1 MIGQRGTSNLFAMTP
16 LAKIPL
22 LATALGL
29 AMLLSSCVVDGY
41 AYREPYGGG
50 YYDDDDYYP
59 VRSRGSYYGGY
70 PSYSSSYY
78 GGYPYGY
85 GYPYAYGG
93 GALVG
98 SSYYYRNRYY
108 DNHRHHD
115 HDGNH
120 RRYYANRSGGSYSN
134 RQVPHGD
141 HYHSSQLRK
150 NQHNAMIRRGDST
163 LNTRTISSRS
173 SSSSKSKGGTS
184 GRERRR

>member
-1 MIGQRGTSNLFAMTP
+1 MSP

-22 LATALGL
+22 LVTALGL

-50 YYDDDDYYP
+50 YYDDDYYP
-59 VRSRGSYYGGY
+59 VRHRGSYYGGY
-70 PSYSSSYY
+70 PSYTSSYY

-93 GALVG
+93 GALIGG
-98 SSYYYRNRYY
+98 SYYRNRYY
-108 DNHRHHD
+108 DRHHHHD
-115 HDGNH
+115 HDGDH
-120 RRYYANRSGGSYSN
+120 RRYYANRSGGSSSN
-134 RQVPHGD
+134 RQVRHGD
-141 HYHSSQLRK
+141 HYHSSQLKK

-173 SSSSKSKGGTS
+173 RSSSSSKSKGGVS